1 MLLTLLGLTVVA
13 NVVSLICTVRKKW
26 IQLSVAEVGVAGG
39 MSAGVLLRSVM
50 FFLSNPHHMSKFYV
64 IFFEILVVQR
74 NV

>member
-26 IQLSVAEVGVAGG
+26 IQLSVAEVGVARG
-39 MSAGVLLRSVM
+39 MSAGVLLRSVI
-50 FFLSNPHHMSKFYV
+50 FLSNPHHMSKFYV